1 MMSNNH
7 DEVTFDD
14 VLGDEEWGLILDK
27 DGNLKGLWIPQELSE
42 EDVPDVVVKLIK
54 ENWGVD
60 PNDETVYGTI
70 H

>member
-1 MMSNNH
+1 MSNNH